1 MKYQKPLAIIGGLAL
16 AAGLGMWLRKSLIAA
31 GGENTRGVTSTG
43 TAGIAQGQVTRTT
56 PIKTSDV
63 AVVAPQST
71 LSLLLNAGGKVLQ
84 RVSSMV
90 LPVTTDRLQ
99 QFGNPKSAAAAYTSP
114 IRPENK
120 PSAYASIK
128 PR

>member
-1 MKYQKPLAIIGGLAL
+1 MKYQKPLAVVGGLVI
-16 AAGLGMWLRKSLIAA
+16 AAGLFMWLRKSLVES

-43 TAGIAQGQVTRTT
+43 TAGIAQGQAIRTT
-56 PIKTSDV
+56 PIKTSEV

-71 LSLLLNAGGKVLQ
+71 LSLLMQAGGKVLH
-84 RVSSMV
+84 RVSSIV

-99 QFGNPKSAAAAYTSP
+99 QFGNPKSAQAAYTAP
-114 IRPENK
+114 IRAQYK
-120 PSAYASIK
+120 PSSYATIK